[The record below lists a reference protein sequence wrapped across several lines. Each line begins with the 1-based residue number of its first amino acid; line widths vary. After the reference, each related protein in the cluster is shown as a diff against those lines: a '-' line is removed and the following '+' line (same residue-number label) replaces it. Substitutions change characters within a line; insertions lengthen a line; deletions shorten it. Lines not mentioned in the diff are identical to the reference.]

1 MILLLMG
8 EILTFREAMNS
19 LCSNSGESKKQGCP
33 QKCNR
38 CEVRLVI
45 KSAQFPVFLERFFRA
60 ASVLQGC
67 LLNAFDSVLIGWMN
81 LGPILHSEVSQ
92 KEKDKY
98 CLLMHIYG
106 I

>member
-1 MILLLMG
+1 MLLLMG

-19 LCSNSGESKKQGCP
+19 LCSDAGESKKQGCP

-45 KSAQFPVFLERFFRA
+45 KSAQSPVFLERFCRA
-60 ASVLQGC
+60 VSVLRQG
-67 LLNAFDSVLIGWMN
+67 LLNAFDSVLIRRMN
-81 LGPILHSEVSQ
+81 LETILQSEVSQ
-92 KEKDKY
+92 EEKDKY
-98 CLLMHIYG
+98 FLLMHIYG

>member
-1 MILLLMG
+1 
-8 EILTFREAMNS
+8 MNF
-19 LCSNSGESKKQGCP
+19 LCSNAGESKKQGCP

-45 KSAQFPVFLERFFRA
+45 KSAQSPVFLERFSRA
-60 ASVLQGC
+60 ASVLRRG
-67 LLNAFDSVLIGWMN
+67 LLNAFDSVLIRWMN
-81 LGPILHSEVSQ
+81 LKPILHSEVSQ